1 MIDEVK
7 ADRISVVIVKDMSRF
22 GRDYLQVGTYMEV
35 LRKHDTRLIAL
46 NDSVD
51 TLKGDDEFT
60 PFRNIMNEW
69 YARDTSKKIRS
80 AFQAKNLAGKHTSS
94 SVPYGY
100 LKSEQD
106 KNQWVVDPVA
116 APIVQRKISTLEQ
129 LHTVLSGVK
138 QKASQAGAGMRK
150 AEKRMKDIAGI
161 QSAVAVCQEQNPIH
175 DKYLKIGW
183 KKRQAAFAEE
193 HQEELRAYNKAYR
206 YLKAQHVDLNVN
218 LDALEAEYSKLQ
230 ADHAAFARKLEQVQ
244 ADLKPLNEVRYW
256 VGQVLGPEQVEVLAK
271 AEGKQSVVE
280 QLRQA
285 GEQNQKQD
293 KAPQKEQEQKMEL

>member
-1 MIDEVK
+1 MIAEVK
-7 ADRISVVIVKDMSRF
+7 ADRISVVIIKDMSRF

-106 KNQWVVDPVA
+106 KNQWVIDPVA
-116 APIVQRKISTLEQ
+116 APIVQRIYRMTMEGKGPYQIAAILSAEHIEIPAYYHQKLGIGLWQTREIRDPYKWGSSTIVHILTNPCYLVSCS
-129 LHTVLSGVK
+129 LHDFT
-138 QKASQAGAGMRK
+138 
-150 AEKRMKDIAGI
+150 AETSD
-161 QSAVAVCQEQNPIH
+161 
-175 DKYLKIGW
+175 
-183 KKRQAAFAEE
+183 AAFSLFPFLPCAIIVFG
-193 HQEELRAYNKAYR
+193 L
-206 YLKAQHVDLNVN
+206 LF
-218 LDALEAEYSKLQ
+218 ALAVTR
-230 ADHAAFARKLEQVQ
+230 F
-244 ADLKPLNEVRYW
+244 
-256 VGQVLGPEQVEVLAK
+256 
-271 AEGKQSVVE
+271 GK
-280 QLRQA
+280 
-285 GEQNQKQD
+285 
-293 KAPQKEQEQKMEL
+293 KEMR

>member
-1 MIDEVK
+1 MARKSERYPALYERLSHDDELQGESNSISNQKRILEDYAEQHGFTNCIHFTDDGISGTQFDRPGFQKMIAEVK
-7 ADRISVVIVKDMSRF
+7 ADRISVVIIKDMSRF

-106 KNQWVVDPVA
+106 KNQWVIDPVA
-116 APIVQRKISTLEQ
+116 APIVQRIYRMTMEGKGPYGLSPTTAGNARKWRLHTSMWSIGKSCARKISAICYGARSAQEKAILPVVS
-129 LHTVLSGVK
+129 LMPSWSRKSLS
-138 QKASQAGAGMRK
+138 A
-150 AEKRMKDIAGI
+150 
-161 QSAVAVCQEQNPIH
+161 
-175 DKYLKIGW
+175 
-183 KKRQAAFAEE
+183 
-193 HQEELRAYNKAYR
+193 
-206 YLKAQHVDLNVN
+206 
-218 LDALEAEYSKLQ
+218 
-230 ADHAAFARKLEQVQ
+230 
-244 ADLKPLNEVRYW
+244 
-256 VGQVLGPEQVEVLAK
+256 
-271 AEGKQSVVE
+271 
-280 QLRQA
+280 
-285 GEQNQKQD
+285 
-293 KAPQKEQEQKMEL
+293 